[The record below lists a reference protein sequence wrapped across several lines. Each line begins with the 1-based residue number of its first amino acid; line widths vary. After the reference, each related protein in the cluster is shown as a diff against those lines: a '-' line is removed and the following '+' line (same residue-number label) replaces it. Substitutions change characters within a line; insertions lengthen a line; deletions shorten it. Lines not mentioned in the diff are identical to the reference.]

1 MNLKFKY
8 YIRLAILI
16 VCINLKF
23 CACTCDPL
31 FTRFE
36 HEVSILIFL
45 SYEHEILN
53 SIIGSMMIDVV
64 YDARLLLKTM
74 NHDLWD
80 YRWFVYYWFRSIIY
94 GSYSHLFGW
103 VLQYHDAISCISV
116 DNFMELLNTCSIC
129 DIKNHCSTK
138 SHE

>member
-23 CACTCDPL
+23 CAYTCDPL
-31 FTRFE
+31 FARFE

-74 NHDLWD
+74 NHDL
-80 YRWFVYYWFRSIIY
+80 
-94 GSYSHLFGW
+94 
-103 VLQYHDAISCISV
+103 
-116 DNFMELLNTCSIC
+116 
-129 DIKNHCSTK
+129 
-138 SHE
+138 